1 MKQES
6 SEITYLLN
14 QSEISQQ
21 SWDDILPI
29 VYKQLKKMAHN
40 IKSIHKKDDFLNTT
54 SLVHEAFIKIQKN
67 AKLNLTGTKHFYH
80 VAALAMR
87 QIITDTARSRL
98 TAKRHAIEHSLDD
111 EIAINISDQNSRSIT
126 EILEIDQALDSLKEL
141 SPRLADIVT
150 YHFFAGYSFVEVAD
164 LLDISES
171 TVIRDWKKARA
182 WLYSSL
188 KS

>member
-1 MKQES
+1 MTKQNFN
-6 SEITYLLN
+6 ITSLLN
-14 QSEISQQ
+14 QSEINQQ

-29 VYKQLKKMAHN
+29 VYKQLKMMAHN
-40 IKSIHKKDDFLNTT
+40 IKSVHRKDDFLNTT

-67 AKLNLTGTKHFYH
+67 DKLNIKGTKHFYH

-87 QIITDTARSRL
+87 QIITDTARAKL
-98 TAKRHAIEHSLDD
+98 TAKRDGIEYNLDD
-111 EIAINISDQNSRSIT
+111 DIALNLEDKKNHSIT
-126 EILEIDQALDSLKEL
+126 EILEIDHALDSLNEI

-150 YHFFAGYSFVEVAD
+150 YHFFAGYSFVEVAE
-164 LLDISES
+164 LLEISES

-188 KS
+188 KN